1 MDSKISKQF
10 FFALSM
16 LTMATALMAQD
27 QPNDDL
33 CADFFDNNRGD
44 DDRYCEVRE
53 ETLSSRDLV
62 DIDARS
68 NGGVTVVAWDRNE
81 ILVRAMVTARS
92 GSESDAEDLASEVEL
107 SFGSRI
113 EADGPRTRRRENW
126 SVSYYVFAPIETDLD
141 LVSTN
146 GGIHIEGIK
155 GNIEFQV
162 TNGGAYLGGV
172 AGDVR
177 GRTTNG
183 GVHITLEGD
192 TWDGEGLDVVTTN
205 GGVRIYVPEDYNAR
219 LETGTVNGGI
229 DIDFPITIQGRM
241 NRRRL
246 TTNLGSGGPTIRAIT
261 TNGGVRILQS

>member
-1 MDSKISKQF
+1 MDSKISRQF

-16 LTMATALMAQD
+16 LTMATALMAQERPD
-27 QPNDDL
+27 DDL
-33 CADFFDNNRGD
+33 CADFYDNNR
-44 DDRYCEVRE
+44 DRDSFCEVRQ
-53 ETLSSRDLV
+53 ETLSSRDMIE
-62 DIDARS
+62 IDARS
-68 NGGVTVVAWDRNE
+68 NGGVTVTAWDQSE
-81 ILVRAMVTARS
+81 ILVRARVTARARS
-92 GSESDAEDLASEVEL
+92 DGDAEDLVSEVEL
-107 SFGSRI
+107 NFGSTI
-113 EADGPRTRRRENW
+113 EADGPRTRNRENW
-126 SVSYYVFAPIETDLD
+126 TVSYYVFAPRESNLD

-146 GGIHIEGIK
+146 GGIHIDGIK

-162 TNGGAYLGGV
+162 TNGGAYLDGV

-183 GVHITLEGD
+183 GVHITLDGD
-192 TWDGEGLDVVTTN
+192 TWDGRGLDVVTTN
-205 GGVRIYVPEDYNAR
+205 GGVRMYIPEDYNAR

-246 TTNLGSGGPTIRAIT
+246 TTELGDGGPLIRAVT